1 MVDKQFL
8 YVKIETS
15 ENQTM
20 EQKIKEVIDEIE
32 SYDWQVVA
40 YDINTNKSNENIHLM
55 TIYSERKS

>member
-8 YVKIETS
+8 YVKIETG

-20 EQKIKEVIDEIE
+20 EQKIKEVIDKIE

-40 YDINTNKSNENIHLM
+40 YDINTNKSNENMHLM